1 MHNLENLAPYERTI
15 VELSDAVAAYRQAHS
30 NRDENSMTLAIG
42 PALAELQNAL
52 SDEEHG
58 GRRAGVAALQIAV
71 LARMALR
78 RSITQPRSLLPFFD
92 NFGPNGCGSG
102 PLLPLVIRFIS
113 AIER

>member
-1 MHNLENLAPYERTI
+1 MHNLDLENLAPYERTI
-15 VELSDAVAAYRQAHS
+15 VELSHAVAAYRQAHS

-71 LARMALR
+71 LA
-78 RSITQPRSLLPFFD
+78 TSLYEWLCD
-92 NFGPNGCGSG
+92 G
-102 PLLPLVIRFIS
+102 V
-113 AIER
+113 